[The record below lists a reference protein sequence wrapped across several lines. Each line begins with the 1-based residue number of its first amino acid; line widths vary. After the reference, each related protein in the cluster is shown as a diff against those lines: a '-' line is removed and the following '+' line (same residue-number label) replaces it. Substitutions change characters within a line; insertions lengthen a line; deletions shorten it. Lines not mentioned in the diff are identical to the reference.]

1 MPGARCAR
9 SLACKIKKHTSIVTT
24 VTPERPGIPYA
35 MVLTV
40 SFVLSLVTGLVATIA
55 CGNVISANLT
65 PASGRQDHT
74 TSPSASARFVKRAA
88 RVHRIPFPT
97 SVTIASRPS
106 LGNETG
112 RTGH

>member
-1 MPGARCAR
+1 
-9 SLACKIKKHTSIVTT
+9 
-24 VTPERPGIPYA
+24 

-40 SFVLSLVTGLVATIA
+40 SFALSLVTGLVATIA
-55 CGNVISANLT
+55 GGNMISANLT

-74 TSPSASARFVKRAA
+74 TSPSALVPFVKGTIG
-88 RVHRIPFPT
+88 VHRIPFPT